1 MAMASWRLPVAWLHA
16 ISDAFP
22 SSVPVQFRS
31 MELPATTVGEW
42 WRRHSLSLKTQG
54 RNMDR
59 SLST

>member
-1 MAMASWRLPVAWLHA
+1 MAPGAVAWLHA

-22 SSVPVQFRS
+22 SSVPAQFRS

-42 WRRHSLSLKTQG
+42 SPLPVKTQG